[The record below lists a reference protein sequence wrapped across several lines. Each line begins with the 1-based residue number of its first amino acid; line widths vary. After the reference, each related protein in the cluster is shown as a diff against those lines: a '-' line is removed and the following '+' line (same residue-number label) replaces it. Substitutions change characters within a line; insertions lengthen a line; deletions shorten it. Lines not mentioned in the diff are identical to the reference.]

1 MCICI
6 YMDLRILFIW
16 KVISSGS
23 IRILQ
28 HSELLYFKS
37 ESNFLCVVA
46 IALQCSPEHEWYHYL
61 LQGKTQHKFYI
72 NACNFFFPL
81 LLSALIQILAA
92 AESGRDI
99 VYFTFGDVELMRDI
113 YSMHTFLCEKNQ
125 TVGEHKEIFSFM
137 QTTV

>member
-1 MCICI
+1 
-6 YMDLRILFIW
+6 MDLRILFIW

-72 NACNFFFPL
+72 NACNFFFPFFF
-81 LLSALIQILAA
+81 QP
-92 AESGRDI
+92 
-99 VYFTFGDVELMRDI
+99 
-113 YSMHTFLCEKNQ
+113 
-125 TVGEHKEIFSFM
+125 
-137 QTTV
+137 

>member
-1 MCICI
+1 
-6 YMDLRILFIW
+6 MDLRILFIW

-46 IALQCSPEHEWYHYL
+46 IALQCSPEHEWYNYL

>member
-1 MCICI
+1 
-6 YMDLRILFIW
+6 MDLRILFIW

>member
-1 MCICI
+1 
-6 YMDLRILFIW
+6 MDLRILFIW

-46 IALQCSPEHEWYHYL
+46 IALQCSPEHEWYRYL